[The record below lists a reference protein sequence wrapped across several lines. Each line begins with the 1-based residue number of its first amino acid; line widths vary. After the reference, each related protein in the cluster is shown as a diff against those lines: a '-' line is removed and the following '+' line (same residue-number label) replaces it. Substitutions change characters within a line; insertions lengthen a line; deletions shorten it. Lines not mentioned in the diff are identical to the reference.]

1 MSRTFRQAVFLF
13 FVAIAVGI
21 AHVALFANGSSAPA
35 GPSAGSSSLPSMT
48 PEERAIEAYRNGD
61 NHRVKGRKL
70 EDEAA
75 AKKGSDAD
83 KATAKARS
91 EFEKSL
97 KDFTNAAKLNPKLFQ
112 AYNGMG
118 YAYRKTGD
126 YVKAL
131 EMYDQAITMAPGFFP
146 EAVEYRA
153 EAYLALNRLDD
164 ARQAYLDL
172 FAADRK
178 QADILMAAMK
188 NWVATRRA
196 DAAGVA
202 PEAVSEFEKWIGE
215 REGMAKQTRLMGVSN
230 RYSGW

>member
-1 MSRTFRQAVFLF
+1 MSRTFRHAVFL
-13 FVAIAVGI
+13 AAAVGI
-21 AHVALFANGSSAPA
+21 AHVAVFANGSSVPA
-35 GPSAGSSSLPSMT
+35 GPSSSSSSLPSMT
-48 PEERAIEAYRNGD
+48 PEERAVEAYRSGD

-70 EDEAA
+70 EEAAA
-75 AKKGSDAD
+75 AKKGSDAN
-83 KATAKARS
+83 KAVAKARN

-97 KDFTNAAKLNPKLFQ
+97 KDFKDAAKLNPKLFQ

-131 EMYDQAITMAPGFFP
+131 EMYDQAIKMAPVFFS

-153 EAYLALNRLDD
+153 EAYLALNRVDD

-172 FAADRK
+172 LAADRK

-188 NWVATRRA
+188 NWVAARHA

-215 REGMAKQTRLMGVSN
+215 REEMAKQTQLMAVTS
-230 RYSGW
+230 RHAGW

>member
-1 MSRTFRQAVFLF
+1 MSRTFRHAVFL
-13 FVAIAVGI
+13 AAAVGI
-21 AHVALFANGSSAPA
+21 AHVAVFANGSSVP
-35 GPSAGSSSLPSMT
+35 AGSSSSSSMPLMT
-48 PEERAIEAYRNGD
+48 PEDRAIEAYKSAD
-61 NHRVKGRKL
+61 SHRVKGKKL
-70 EDEAA
+70 EEEATT
-75 AKKGSDAD
+75 KKGGDAD
-83 KATAKARS
+83 KALAKARS

-97 KDFTNAAKLNPKLFQ
+97 KDFKDAAKLNPKLFQ

-126 YVKAL
+126 YTKAL

-178 QADILMAAMK
+178 QADVLMAAMK
-188 NWVATRRA
+188 KWVAARQA
-196 DAAGVA
+196 DPAGVA
-202 PEAVSEFEKWIGE
+202 PEAVTGFEKWIGE
-215 REGMAKQTRLMGVSN
+215 RDGLAKQTRLMGVSN

>member
-1 MSRTFRQAVFLF
+1 MSRTFRNAVLL
-13 FVAIAVGI
+13 AAAVGI
-21 AHVALFANGSSAPA
+21 AHVGIFANGSSVPA
-35 GPSAGSSSLPSMT
+35 GPSSSSSSLRSMT
-48 PEERAIEAYRNGD
+48 PEERAVEAYRSGD

-70 EDEAA
+70 EEEVAT
-75 AKKGSDAD
+75 KKGGDAD
-83 KATAKARS
+83 KAAAKARS

-97 KDFTNAAKLNPKLFQ
+97 KDFTNATKLNPKLYP

-118 YAYRKTGD
+118 FAYRKTGD

-131 EMYDQAITMAPGFFP
+131 EMYDYAVKLAAPSFFP

-153 EAYLALNRLDD
+153 EAYLALNRIDD

-188 NWVATRRA
+188 SWVAAHQA
-196 DAAGVA
+196 DAGGVA

-215 REGMAKQTRLMGVSN
+215 REGLAKQTRLMGVSH

>member
-1 MSRTFRQAVFLF
+1 MSRTFRLAVFLS
-13 FVAIAVGI
+13 ALAGI
-21 AHVALFANGSSAPA
+21 GHVAVFANGSSAPA

-48 PEERAIEAYRNGD
+48 PEERAVEAYKNGD

-70 EDEAA
+70 EEEAA

-83 KATAKARS
+83 KAAGKARS
-91 EFEKSL
+91 EFEKAL

-131 EMYDQAITMAPGFFP
+131 EMYDQAIKMAPGFFP

-153 EAYLALNRLDD
+153 EAYLGLNRIDD

-188 NWVATRRA
+188 NWVAARRA

-202 PEAVSEFEKWIGE
+202 PDAVSDFEKWIGE
-215 REGMAKQTRLMGVSN
+215 RDGLAKQTQLMAVSS